1 MVGMVY
7 PRKFEDL
14 KAQLGKHFMNY
25 KPSPVATDVAA
36 GTLEQVLRASIGSLA
51 FGALRRNRV
60 SSHLCLMP
68 RSRLAQRRQKIEVI
82 LLRKARV
89 AHRLARTRAGSSVAQ
104 KPCSYRRNDA
114 PAPKVAGSVRGKADG
129 SVMRSRM

>member
-1 MVGMVY
+1 MWLLE
-7 PRKFEDL
+7 PWSRCC
-14 KAQLGKHFMNY
+14 AQ
-25 KPSPVATDVAA
+25 
-36 GTLEQVLRASIGSLA
+36 ASGSLE
-51 FGALRRNRV
+51 FGALRRNRI

-68 RSRLAQRRQKIEVI
+68 SSRVAQRRQKIEVI

-114 PAPKVAGSVRGKADG
+114 PAPKVAGSVRSKADG